1 MQTLSHEQRLFF
13 ERATATY
20 QQDLAADQ
28 AALSYLASRGF
39 TPEVAHAHRLGVVR
53 RPLLGHEQYV
63 GRLCIPYLTPAGVVN
78 MNFRC
83 AQAHDCKSIEG
94 HRKYLKPEGS
104 SSNLFNVL
112 DLKKDSP
119 FIAVAE
125 GELDTI
131 TLSICGIPAVGVA
144 GVKAWEKHFGRCLAD
159 FDTVYSFAD
168 GDKAGGSF
176 ASFLAREVKA
186 RPIRLPKDMDVNQIY
201 QQEGADGV
209 RALIAG

>member
-1 MQTLSHEQRLFF
+1 MQSLSSEQRQFL
-13 ERATATY
+13 EQAAVTY

-28 AALSYLASRGF
+28 AALSYLAKRGF
-39 TPEVAHAHRLGVVR
+39 SPEVAYAYRLGVVR
-53 RPLLGHEQYV
+53 RPLVGHEGYAS
-63 GRLCIPYLTPAGVVN
+63 RISIPYLTPQGVVN

-83 AQAHDCKSIEG
+83 ARDHDCKSIEG

-144 GVKAWEKHFGRCLAD
+144 GVKAWEKHFSRCLAD
-159 FDTVYSFAD
+159 FDTIYSFAD

-176 ASFLAREVKA
+176 ASFLGREVKA
-186 RPIRLPKDMDVNQIY
+186 RPIRLPQGSDVNQIF
-201 QQEGADGV
+201 QEGGPDAV

>member
-1 MQTLSHEQRLFF
+1 MQTLSSEQRTFF
-13 ERATATY
+13 ETAVSTY
-20 QQDLAADQ
+20 QADLAADTAVQ
-28 AALSYLASRGF
+28 EYLAKRGF
-39 TPEVAHAHRLGVVR
+39 SPQDAATFRLGAAA
-53 RPLLGHEQYV
+53 RPLLGHEQYR
-63 GRLCIPYLTPAGVVN
+63 GRLAIPYLTPSGVVN

-83 AQAHDCKSIEG
+83 ARDHDCKTVEG

-112 DLKKDSP
+112 DLKRESD

-144 GVKAWEKHFGRCLAD
+144 GVKAWEPWFGRCLAD
-159 FDTVYSFAD
+159 FDTIYSFAD

-176 ASFLAREVKA
+176 ASFLGREVKA
-186 RPIRLPKDMDVNQIY
+186 RPIRLPQGSDVNQIF
-201 QQEGADGV
+201 QEGGPDAV

>member
-13 ERATATY
+13 EQAAATY
-20 QQDLAADQ
+20 HQDLAADQ
-28 AALSYLASRGF
+28 AALSYLARRGF
-39 TPEVAHAHRLGVVR
+39 DRNAAIQFRLGAVA
-53 RPLLGHEQYV
+53 RPLLGHESYR
-63 GRLCIPYLTPAGVVN
+63 GRLAIPYITPQGVVN

-83 AQAHDCKSIEG
+83 AQDHDCKTIEG

-144 GVKAWEKHFGRCLAD
+144 GVKAWQKHFGRCLAD

-176 ASFLAREVKA
+176 ASFLGREVKA
-186 RPIRLPKDMDVNQIY
+186 RPIRLPQGADVNQIF
-201 QQEGADGV
+201 QEGGPDAV

>member
-1 MQTLSHEQRLFF
+1 M
-13 ERATATY
+13 
-20 QQDLAADQ
+20 
-28 AALSYLASRGF
+28 
-39 TPEVAHAHRLGVVR
+39 
-53 RPLLGHEQYV
+53 
-63 GRLCIPYLTPAGVVN
+63 
-78 MNFRC
+78 
-83 AQAHDCKSIEG
+83 
-94 HRKYLKPEGS
+94 
-104 SSNLFNVL
+104 L

-176 ASFLAREVKA
+176 ASFLGREVKA
-186 RPIRLPKDMDVNQIY
+186 RPIRLPKGMDVNSIY
-201 QQEGADGV
+201 MEGGADAV
-209 RALIAG
+209 RRLLQS

>member
-1 MQTLSHEQRLFF
+1 MQTLSTEQRTFF
-13 ERATATY
+13 ETAVSTY
-20 QQDLAADQ
+20 QADLAADTSAQ
-28 AALSYLASRGF
+28 AYLAKRGF
-39 TPEVAHAHRLGVVR
+39 SPQDAATFRLGAVS
-53 RPLLGHEQYV
+53 RPLVGHEQYR
-63 GRLCIPYLTPAGVVN
+63 GRLAIPYLTPSGVVN

-83 AQAHDCKSIEG
+83 ARDHDCKSIEG

-144 GVKAWEKHFGRCLAD
+144 GVKAWEKYFPRCLAD
-159 FDTVYSFAD
+159 FGTIYSFAD

-176 ASFLAREVKA
+176 ASFLGREVKA
-186 RPIRLPKDMDVNQIY
+186 RPIRLPQGSDVNQIF
-201 QQEGADGV
+201 QEGGPDAV

>member
-1 MQTLSHEQRLFF
+1 MQTLSTEQRTFF
-13 ERATATY
+13 EIAVSTY
-20 QQDLAADQ
+20 QADLAADTSAQ
-28 AALSYLASRGF
+28 EYLAKRGF
-39 TPEVAHAHRLGVVR
+39 SPQDAATFRLGAVS
-53 RPLLGHEQYV
+53 RPLVGHEQYR
-63 GRLCIPYLTPAGVVN
+63 GRLAIPYLTPSGVVN

-83 AQAHDCKSIEG
+83 ARDHDCKSIEG

-144 GVKAWEKHFGRCLAD
+144 GVKAWEKHFSRCLAD
-159 FDTVYSFAD
+159 FDTIYSFAD

-176 ASFLAREVKA
+176 ASFLGREVKA
-186 RPIRLPKDMDVNQIY
+186 RPIRLPQGSDVNQIF
-201 QQEGADGV
+201 QEKGADGV

>member
-1 MQTLSHEQRLFF
+1 MQTLSNEQRQFF
-13 ERATATY
+13 ETAVSTY
-20 QQDLAADQ
+20 QADLAADTAAQ
-28 AALSYLASRGF
+28 AYLAKRGF
-39 TPEVAHAHRLGVVR
+39 SAQDAATFRLGVVG
-53 RPLLGHEQYV
+53 RPLAGHEAYR
-63 GRLCIPYLTPAGVVN
+63 GRLVIPYLTPSGVVN

-83 AQAHDCKSIEG
+83 ARDHDCKTVEG

-159 FDTVYSFAD
+159 FDTIYSFAD

-176 ASFLAREVKA
+176 ASFLGREVKA
-186 RPIRLPKDMDVNQIY
+186 RPIRLPQGSDVNQIF
-201 QQEGADGV
+201 QEGGPDAV

>member
-1 MQTLSHEQRLFF
+1 MQTLSTEQRAFF
-13 ERATATY
+13 ETAVSMY
-20 QQDLAADQ
+20 QADLAADTSAQ
-28 AALSYLASRGF
+28 AYLASRGF
-39 TPEVAHAHRLGVVR
+39 SPQDAATFRLGAVA
-53 RPLLGHEQYV
+53 RPLVGHEQYR
-63 GRLCIPYLTPAGVVN
+63 GRLAIPYITPQGVVN

-83 AQAHDCKSIEG
+83 ARDHDCKSIEG

-112 DLKKDSP
+112 DLKRDSP

-144 GVKAWEKHFGRCLAD
+144 GVKAWEKHFSRCLAD
-159 FDTVYSFAD
+159 FDTIYSFAD

-176 ASFLAREVKA
+176 ASFLGREVKA
-186 RPIRLPKDMDVNQIY
+186 RPIRLPQGSDVNQIF
-201 QQEGADGV
+201 QEGGPDAV